1 MEIFLGI
8 VVSTIVQFVK
18 EKTKIPPLAFVV
30 ALSLVASI
38 VYSLLSRYGLWESF
52 YQILVTAG
60 AFYALIIRN
69 VQGLIEKE

>member
-1 MEIFLGI
+1 MEIFLGV

-18 EKTKIPPLAFVV
+18 EKTKIPPLAFVLG
-30 ALSLVASI
+30 LSLVAA
-38 VYSLLSRYGLWESF
+38 VAYSLLSRYGLWESF

-69 VQGLIEKE
+69 VQGLLKE